1 MKILAIRGKNLA
13 SLEGEFE
20 VDFRSEPL
28 HSAGLFA
35 ITGSTGSGKTTIL
48 DAMCIALYGRT
59 PRLDNIKN
67 STAIEVHG
75 AKSIS
80 EDDVKTILRRGTY
93 DGYAEV
99 DFLAVDGN
107 EYRARWSVSRANKNP
122 NGNFRPVSYDLTN
135 ITCDEHHILQVSRH
149 KELIPALTGLTF
161 EQFTRAVLLAQG
173 NFAAFLKADENDKAQ
188 ILQTLTGTEIYS
200 RISELI
206 YKRSEE
212 AKRELEIIE
221 EKKRG
226 ITTMS
231 AEELAAVNEQRKTLL
246 AKQENANKELHT
258 LIEKK
263 NWLERSV
270 QLNGMLAKAVEEH
283 AASVQALKDA
293 APRIALLAEI
303 DSVQDIRDC
312 YTSLCDA
319 ERVCEEGVKDIEQLQ
334 KELAARNDE
343 LSVLN
348 DTVTKATAEQERVNR
363 EWLAVQPRI
372 MQAAKLEEQTAI
384 ESKREKE
391 VAGEKQH
398 SEKELTANIQEI
410 AKRNVHIGKL
420 KQEQKSISEWFAIY
434 KEYENVIPYIPSIV
448 INIVSASNEA
458 KLLLA
463 KTKQL
468 ENAEKQLALNVQRH
482 DEARKRTEELER
494 TLSSEIAV
502 LRERLVEG
510 EPCPVCGSRHHEVVE
525 EVLNI
530 LGEKELEKEKNDI
543 KQQLEY
549 LEKSVES
556 GKTEIAGLRS
566 AIELH
571 RSAEKELMQRSVELM
586 DGVAA
591 PDEILAKD
599 NVTTFLKDIQTGWEK
614 NKTRETKINEE
625 LSVNSST
632 IAILNKRNSDLEKDI
647 TARTALLGELKERV
661 GKGKADIAAILGN
674 YVSTKAVQERF
685 NSLVDN
691 ASKVVATAM
700 EKKVATADICN
711 RLKGQFAEKNSTLS
725 GNRRRCAELT
735 GTINTLIAKRG
746 DGMTLLR
753 LKEIFSIEQS
763 SVVALR
769 NEMEHLNKAVAAS
782 AAAKVER
789 ERNVEEHEKAVV
801 KPAENEDVTTLQAAI
816 EEVNNINK
824 SVIEELGNINAALLK
839 DEENN
844 RLFAQYKDEYRAK
857 HETAV
862 NWGTLNAMFGS
873 AKGEKLM
880 RLAQG
885 YTLEILLDVAN
896 IHLKE
901 ITGRYELARIS
912 DKSLGIKVIDL
923 DMLSESRSV
932 HSLSGGETFLV
943 SLALSLALS
952 SISSNRMSVESL
964 FIDEGF
970 GALDSTT
977 LKTAMHALERLQ
989 SQGRK
994 IGVISHLGEMLEQ
1007 IPVKINVI
1015 KKNSGKSRIEITEG

>member
-93 DGYAEV
+93 EGYAEV
-99 DFLAVDGN
+99 DFLAIDGY
-107 EYRARWSVSRANKNP
+107 EYRVRWSVSRTNKNP
-122 NGNFRPVSYDLTN
+122 NGNFRPVSYDITN
-135 ITCDEHHILQVSRH
+135 ISSDEHQVLQVSRH
-149 KELIPALTGLTF
+149 KELIPQLTGLTF

-173 NFAAFLKADENDKAQ
+173 NFAAFLKADENDKAL

-212 AKRELEIIE
+212 AKRELDFIE

-226 ITTMS
+226 ITIMT
-231 AEELAAVNEQRKTLL
+231 AEELAAVNENRKTLL

-258 LIEKK
+258 FIEKK
-263 NWLERSV
+263 NWLERST
-270 QLNGMLAKAVEEH
+270 LLAGLLVKAIEEH
-283 AASVQALKDA
+283 TAALKALEDA
-293 APRIALLAEI
+293 APRIVQLAEI
-303 DSVQDIRDC
+303 DSVQEIRDS
-312 YTSLCDA
+312 YTSLCNT
-319 ERVCEEGVKDIEQLQ
+319 ERACETGAKEIEHLL
-334 KELAARNDE
+334 KELTAHNEE
-343 LSVLN
+343 LAVFN
-348 DTVTKATAEQERVNR
+348 ENVTKATTEQERVNK
-363 EWLAVQPRI
+363 EWLEVQPRV

-391 VAGEKQH
+391 IANEKLQC
-398 SEKELTANIQEI
+398 EKELVANRQDI
-410 AKRNVHIGKL
+410 AKRNAYTEKL
-420 KQEQKSISEWFAIY
+420 KQEQNTISEWYASY
-434 KEYENVIPYIPSIV
+434 KEYEKVIPYIPSIV
-448 INIVSASNEA
+448 INVVSARNEA
-458 KLLLA
+458 KLVSA
-463 KTKQL
+463 KALQL
-468 ENAEKQLALNVQRH
+468 QNAEKQLALNVMRH
-482 DEARKRTEELER
+482 DETRKRAEELER

-510 EPCPVCGSRHHEVVE
+510 EPCPVCGSRHHEVIE

-530 LGEKELEKEKNDI
+530 LGEKELEKEKSDV
-543 KQQLEY
+543 KKQLEY
-549 LEKSVES
+549 LEKSLEEA
-556 GKTEIAGLRS
+556 KAEIAGLRS
-566 AIELH
+566 AVELH
-571 RSAEKELMQRSVELM
+571 RSAERELMQRSVELM
-586 DGVAA
+586 EGVAA
-591 PDEILAKD
+591 PEEILSKEE
-599 NVTTFLKDIQTGWEK
+599 VTTLLKDIQAGWEK
-614 NKTRETKINEE
+614 NRLRETKINEE
-625 LSVNSST
+625 ISVNIS
-632 IAILNKRNSDLEKDI
+632 AIEILEKRDTELEREI
-647 TARTALLGELKERV
+647 SVKVSLLNELKERIE
-661 GKGKADIAAILGN
+661 KSKAEIAAILGCGTT
-674 YVSTKAVQERF
+674 SKEVQERF
-685 NSLVDN
+685 NTLVDKAN
-691 ASKVVATAM
+691 KAVAAAM

-711 RLKGQFAEKNSTLS
+711 RLSGQLVEKKKNLAD
-725 GNRRRCAELT
+725 NRTRCAELADI
-735 GTINTLIAKRG
+735 INTMLAKRN
-746 DGMTLLR
+746 DGMTFMR

-763 SVVALR
+763 VIVALR
-769 NEMEHLNKAVAAS
+769 NEIERLNKNVTATS
-782 AAAKVER
+782 AAKVER
-789 ERNVEEHEKAVV
+789 ERSIEEHEKAAIRPG
-801 KPAENEDVTTLQAAI
+801 KNEDATTLLLAI
-816 EEVNNINK
+816 EEINNLNK
-824 SVIEELGNINAALLK
+824 TVIEELGNINAALLK

-844 RLFAQYKDEYRAK
+844 RIFAKYKDEYEAK
-857 HETAV
+857 HAVAV
-862 NWGTLNAMFGS
+862 NWNTLNVMFGS

-994 IGVISHLGEMLEQ
+994 IGVISHLSEMLEQ

>member
-20 VDFRSEPL
+20 VDFRNEPL

-59 PRLDNIKN
+59 PKLDNIKN

-75 AKSIS
+75 TKSIS
-80 EDDVKTILRRGTY
+80 EDDVKTILRRGTHE
-93 DGYAEV
+93 GYAEV

-107 EYRARWSVSRANKNP
+107 EYRVRWSVSRTNKNP
-122 NGNFRPVSYDLTN
+122 NGNFRPVSYDITN
-135 ITCDEHHILQVSRH
+135 ITSDEHQILQVSRH
-149 KELIPALTGLTF
+149 KELIPLLTGLTF

-173 NFAAFLKADENDKAQ
+173 NFAAFLKADENEKAL

-212 AKRELEIIE
+212 AKKALDDIE

-226 ITTMS
+226 IVIMT
-231 AEELAAVNEQRKTLL
+231 ADELAAVNEQRSALL
-246 AKQENANKELHT
+246 AKQENSNRELHT
-258 LIEKK
+258 IIEKK

-270 QLNGMLAKAVEEH
+270 QLNTMLAKAIEEH
-283 AASVQALKDA
+283 AASMQALTDS
-293 APRIALLAEI
+293 APRISQLAEI
-303 DSVQDIRDC
+303 DSVQEMRDD
-312 YTSLCDA
+312 YTMLCDT
-319 ERVCEEGVKDIEQLQ
+319 ERACENGAKEIEALH
-334 KELAARNDE
+334 KEHAIRNEE
-343 LSVLN
+343 LSAVN
-348 DTVTKATAEQERVNR
+348 EEVTKATAEQERVNK
-363 EWLAVQPRI
+363 EWLAIQPRI
-372 MQAAKLEEQTAI
+372 MQAAKLEEQAAL
-384 ESKREKE
+384 ESRRGKE
-391 VAGEKQH
+391 VADEKRQC
-398 SEKELTANIQEI
+398 EKELSANKLEI
-410 AKRNVHIGKL
+410 GKNKEYTDKL
-420 KQEQKSISEWFAIY
+420 KQELDSISEWFTLY
-434 KEYENVIPYIPSIV
+434 KEYEKVVPYIPSII
-448 INIVSASNEA
+448 INVVSARNETKLVSA
-458 KLLLA
+458 KA
-463 KTKQL
+463 RQL
-468 ENAEKQLALNVQRH
+468 GNAERQLALNVQRH
-482 DEARKRTEELER
+482 TETRRHAEELER

-502 LRERLVEG
+502 LREKLVEG

-530 LGEKELEKEKNDI
+530 LGEKELKKEKNNV

-549 LEKSVES
+549 LEKSVEE
-556 GKTEIAGLRS
+556 GKAEIAGLRS
-566 AIELH
+566 AIGLH
-571 RSAEKELMQRSVELM
+571 RTAEQELTQRSVELM
-586 DGVAA
+586 DGVSE
-591 PDEILAKD
+591 PESVLARED
-599 NVTTFLKDIQTGWEK
+599 VTTFLKDVQEGWER
-614 NKTRETKINEE
+614 NRERGTKINEE
-625 LSVNSST
+625 LSVITNT
-632 IAILNKRNSDLEKDI
+632 LAILEKRNSELEKDI
-647 TARTALLGELKERV
+647 STKSVLLGELEERIARSRT
-661 GKGKADIAAILGN
+661 GIAAILGEEI
-674 YVSTKAVQERF
+674 STKAVQERF
-685 NSLVDN
+685 NTLVNN
-691 ASKVVATAM
+691 ANKTVAAAM
-700 EKKVATADICN
+700 KKKVATADICN
-711 RLKGQFAEKNSTLS
+711 RLKGQLVEKQNTLS
-725 GNRRRCAELT
+725 DNRKRCAELT
-735 GTINTLIAKRG
+735 ETINTQLAKRS
-746 DGMTLLR
+746 DGMTIFR

-763 SVVALR
+763 VVATLR
-769 NEMEHLNKAVAAS
+769 NEVERLNKAVAAT
-782 AAAKVER
+782 AAAKNER
-789 ERNVEEHEKAVV
+789 ERSIEEHEKLAV
-801 KPAENEDVTTLQAAI
+801 KPAENEDATTLQAYI
-816 EEVNNINK
+816 EEINITNK
-824 SVIEELGNINAALLK
+824 SVIEELGKINAALLK

-844 RLFAQYKDEYRAK
+844 RMFAQYKDEYEAR
-857 HETAV
+857 HEVAV
-862 NWGTLNAMFGS
+862 NWNTLNAMFGS

-1015 KKNSGKSRIEITEG
+1015 KKNSGKSLIEITEG

>member
-28 HSAGLFA
+28 RSAGLFA

-93 DGYAEV
+93 EGYAEV

-107 EYRARWSVSRANKNP
+107 EYRVRWSVSRANRNP
-122 NGNFRPVSYDLTN
+122 NGNFRPVSYDITN
-135 ITCDEHHILQVSRH
+135 ITSDEHQILQVSRH
-149 KELIPALTGLTF
+149 KELVPALTGLTF

-212 AKRELEIIE
+212 AKKELDDIE
-221 EKKRG
+221 AKKRG
-226 ITTMS
+226 IAIMT
-231 AEELAAVNEQRKTLL
+231 AEELAALHEQRNTLL
-246 AKQENANKELHT
+246 EKQENANRELHT

-270 QLNGMLAKAVEEH
+270 QLKGMLAKAVEEH
-283 AASVQALKDA
+283 TSSVQALKDA
-293 APRIALLAEI
+293 ASRIGLLAEI
-303 DSVQDIRDC
+303 DSVQEMRDS
-312 YTSLCDA
+312 YTTLCDT
-319 ERVCEEGVKDIEQLQ
+319 ERACENGSKEIEQLQ
-334 KELAARNDE
+334 KEFNLRNEE
-343 LSVLN
+343 LSAVN
-348 DTVTKATAEQERVNR
+348 ESVTKATVEQERINK
-363 EWLAVQPRI
+363 EWLTLQPRI
-372 MQAAKLEEQTAI
+372 MQAAKLEEQTAL

-391 VAGEKQH
+391 VTCEKQQ
-398 SEKELTANIQEI
+398 SEKELSANRQEADKI
-410 AKRNVHIGKL
+410 KEYTGKL
-420 KQEQKSISEWFAIY
+420 KMEQKSISEWYTLY

-448 INIVSASNEA
+448 INVVSARNEA
-458 KLLLA
+458 KLIA
-463 KTKQL
+463 TKAQQL
-468 ENAEKQLALNVQRH
+468 ENAEKQLALNMQRC
-482 DEARKRTEELER
+482 EESRKHAEELEH

-502 LRERLVEG
+502 LREKLVEG

-530 LGEKELEKEKNDI
+530 LGEKELEKEKKNVR
-543 KQQLEY
+543 QQLEY
-549 LEKSVES
+549 LEKSVED

-571 RSAEKELMQRSVELM
+571 RSAEKELTQRSLELM
-586 DGVAA
+586 DGVTS
-591 PDEILAKD
+591 PGDLLAKED
-599 NVTTFLKDIQTGWEK
+599 VATFLKDIQTGWEK
-614 NKTRETKINEE
+614 NRLRETKINEE
-625 LSVNSST
+625 LSVNSNT
-632 IAILNKRNSDLEKDI
+632 IDILEKRNSELEKEI
-647 TARTALLGELKERV
+647 STKTLMLGELNERIA
-661 GKGKADIAAILGN
+661 KGRADIAAILGN
-674 YVSTKAVQERF
+674 DVSTKAVQERF
-685 NSLVDN
+685 NTLVNN
-691 ASKVVATAM
+691 ANKAVAAAM
-700 EKKVATADICN
+700 EKKVTTADICN
-711 RLKGQFAEKNSTLS
+711 RIKGQLAEKKNMMSD
-725 GNRRRCAELT
+725 NNKRCAELT
-735 GTINTLIAKRG
+735 ETINGLLAKRD
-746 DGMTLLR
+746 DGMTFAR
-753 LKEIFSIEQS
+753 LKEIFSIGQS
-763 SVVALR
+763 VIVALR
-769 NEMEHLNKAVAAS
+769 NEVERLNKAVAAT
-782 AAAKVER
+782 AAAKAER
-789 ERNVEEHEKAVV
+789 ERSIEEHEKSTVRLGD
-801 KPAENEDVTTLQAAI
+801 NEDITTLHAAI
-816 EEVNNINK
+816 EEINSFNK
-824 SVIEELGNINAALLK
+824 TVIEELGNINAALLK

-844 RLFAQYKDEYRAK
+844 RMFAKYKDEYEAK
-857 HETAV
+857 HEVAV
-862 NWGTLNAMFGS
+862 NWNTLNVMFGS

-970 GALDSTT
+970 GALDSAT
-977 LKTAMHALERLQ
+977 LKTAMYALERLQ